1 MTVPAIRVLT
11 LSILSLLLVPTY
23 AFAQELT
30 GGQIARN
37 LEVEDSDAS
46 AGDILSITASDALL
60 RSSAAYDVN
69 IFGVVVD
76 DPAIVLNAQ
85 TDATKSIIS
94 AGEAE
99 VKVSTTNGN
108 IEVGDFITSSAESGV
123 GQKATDEGIVLGKA
137 LASYSGSGIGTIP
150 VLLNIHHQSPIVS
163 GGDLW
168 EKISALTVKSL
179 DEPDSFQLLLRYLFA
194 LILGSASFILGFTF
208 AARAIRTGITAIGR
222 NPLAKGTIQSSMF
235 FNLFAV
241 LALAV
246 SGVGLSLFIIFYR

>member
-1 MTVPAIRVLT
+1 MTVPAIRILT

-60 RSSAAYDVN
+60 RSSSAYDVN

-99 VKVSTTNGN
+99 VKVSTANGN

-123 GQKATDEGIVLGKA
+123 GQKATDEGVVLGKA
-137 LASYSGSGIGTIP
+137 LASYSESGTGTIS
-150 VLLNIHHQSPIVS
+150 VLINIHHQSLV

-168 EKISALTVKSL
+168 GKISAIAAKSL
-179 DEPDSFQLLLRYLFA
+179 DEPDGFQLLLRYLFA

-235 FNLFAV
+235 FNLLAV
-241 LALAV
+241 IALAV